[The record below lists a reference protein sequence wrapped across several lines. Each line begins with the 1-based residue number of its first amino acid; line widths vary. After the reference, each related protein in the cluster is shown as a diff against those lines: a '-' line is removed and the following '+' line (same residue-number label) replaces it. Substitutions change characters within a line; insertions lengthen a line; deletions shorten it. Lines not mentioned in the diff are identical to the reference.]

1 MKKYTIEIEDKEGNT
16 LGFIVI
22 ENGEPKE
29 GIDFELIDSDESQ
42 LIVRHDPIEDGFGFN
57 TNELNM
63 D

>member
-22 ENGEPKE
+22 ENGEAKK

-42 LIVRHDPIEDGFGFN
+42 LIVRHDPKEDAFGFN
-57 TNELNM
+57 TNNL
-63 D
+63 DV